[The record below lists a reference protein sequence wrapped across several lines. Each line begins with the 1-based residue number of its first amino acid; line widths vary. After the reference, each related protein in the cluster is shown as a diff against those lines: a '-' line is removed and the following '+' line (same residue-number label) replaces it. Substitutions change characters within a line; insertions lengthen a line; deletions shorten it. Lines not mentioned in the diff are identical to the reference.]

1 MVATPWG
8 DTEGLRTRKLPP
20 GRSTPPEDV
29 ARNQRE
35 RLFAATVATCE
46 TRGYEASSVADV
58 LELSGISSKTFYEQ
72 FEDKRDCFRSATE
85 EILDG
90 TLAVIARRLGEGE
103 PTEERARVAL
113 DAFVDLVVSQP
124 AAARMVF
131 VESYAAGEPAVE
143 PVRRTIDE
151 FGRLA
156 RVALKQIPG
165 HEATPIELARA
176 IVGGI
181 YRIVHDRLRRHR
193 EEELPALVPA
203 LWRWALNYEPPPQ
216 PLRLHTRRGK
226 VVATTPMPP
235 FAAQNPEQRIIRAFA
250 AVVGEKGYGQTTIAD
265 IAAAASISQGT
276 FYEYFEDKDDAMA
289 ATLDSSGAQMLAA
302 TLPAARRA
310 PNWPRA
316 VRVAI
321 GTTLDFLAAEPA
333 FAQLRMVAI
342 YGAGPKAITRRD
354 AAGMEMLGTL
364 LGPGFTDSP
373 QNNPIVL
380 EAVIGAIYGALYDR
394 LRAGGAETLPK
405 LAPLLTYLAL
415 APFLGAEEACA
426 IANGNGRRGGG
437 ASARVGLA

>member
-1 MVATPWG
+1 MVLQMVATPWG

-35 RLFAATVATCE
+35 RLFAAMVATCE

-72 FEDKRDCFRSATE
+72 FEDKQDCFRAATE

-90 TLAVIARRLGEGE
+90 TLAVIARRLGEGG
-103 PTEERARVAL
+103 PTEERALVAL
-113 DAFVDLVVSQP
+113 NAFIELIVAQP

-156 RVALKQIPG
+156 RVALKQVPG
-165 HEATPIELARA
+165 HEGTPIELSRA

-193 EEELPALVPA
+193 EEELPGLVPT
-203 LWRWALNYEPPPQ
+203 LWRWGMSYQPPPE
-216 PLRLHTRRGK
+216 PLRLHSRRGK

-250 AVVGEKGYGQTTIAD
+250 TVVGEKGYGQTTIAD
-265 IAAAASISQGT
+265 IATAASISQGT

-289 ATLDSSGAQMLAA
+289 AALDSSGAQMIAA

-310 PNWPRA
+310 RDWPRA
-316 VRVAI
+316 VRVAL

-333 FAQLRMVAI
+333 FARLRMVAI
-342 YGAGPKAITRRD
+342 YGAGPKAIAQRD
-354 AAGMEMLGTL
+354 AAGLDLLGTL
-364 LGPGFTDSP
+364 LGPAFTDSP
-373 QNNPIVL
+373 QIDPIVL
-380 EAVIGAIYGALYDR
+380 EAIIGATYGAVYDR

-426 IANGNGRRGGG
+426 IANGNGRRTG
-437 ASARVGLA
+437 R